1 MTRIKQAADLIRGFL
16 MTFRSSLLGAC
27 ALMTLATSA
36 HAQTETNTS
45 GETEDVIVVTGALGA
60 FGATKSSAPILET
73 ARSVSVETSYDFIS
87 RGALNLSD
95 TLNYTSGVLGQAYGF
110 ATRGDFFTVRGLDV
124 PEYRDNLQALFGN
137 YNNTR
142 PDLYTIDQVEVLKG
156 PASVLYG

>member
-87 RGALNLSD
+87 RGA
-95 TLNYTSGVLGQAYGF
+95 
-110 ATRGDFFTVRGLDV
+110 
-124 PEYRDNLQALFGN
+124 
-137 YNNTR
+137 
-142 PDLYTIDQVEVLKG
+142 
-156 PASVLYG
+156 